1 MIQLVSK
8 RHRSVP
14 LQNSITK
21 IGKGYP
27 DKLVIF
33 KISASPFWWVRY
45 YTQKRIIK
53 KSSKTDNQK
62 DAIKFAIKFYED
74 ILLRE
79 RNLMPIG
86 SSPSFER
93 CSLELLAEQNQ
104 KIERGELNKRLN
116 ENDKTIL
123 KKHLNPFFKG
133 MDIRSISYKHI
144 NAYLAECNKTYQLSP
159 GSLKKH
165 TNLLSK
171 ILKLAMRENLI
182 ERMPMMPSIKLS
194 DSPRGWFSI
203 KEYELLK
210 NKLQELIDKK
220 HAVKRQIITKEM
232 SYLVTFMV
240 NTFLRPSDLK
250 NLRHRNIEVVEN
262 EQKYLRITT
271 EKSKTENLPIV
282 SMEYAINIYKDIV
295 NLHGEVKK
303 DNFVFLPH
311 ISNRDRAMKIM
322 SSQFNEVLK
331 YADLKNSSSGEPRTL
346 YSLRHTAIMFRL
358 TKGDHIDLLTLAR
371 NARTSVDMIERFYA
385 KPLSAEM
392 NVDKLQSMRN
402 KK

>member
-1 MIQLVSK
+1 MIQSVSN

-14 LQNSITK
+14 LQNTITK

-33 KISASPFWWVRY
+33 KITASPFWWVRY

-53 KSSKTDNQK
+53 KSTKTENQK
-62 DAIKFAIKFYED
+62 DAVKFAIKFYED

-93 CSLELLAEQNQ
+93 CSQELLAEQNQ
-104 KIERGELNKRLN
+104 KIERGELNKKLN

-133 MDIRSISYKHI
+133 MDIRVISYKHI
-144 NAYLAECNKTYQLSP
+144 NAYLAECNKTYHLSP

-182 ERMPMMPSIKLS
+182 DRMPMMPSIKLS

-203 KEYELLK
+203 KEYDELRK
-210 NKLQELIDKK
+210 KLQELIDKG
-220 HAVKRQIITKEM
+220 VVVRGQQITKEL

-271 EKSKTENLPIV
+271 EQSKTENLPIV
-282 SMEYAINIYKDIV
+282 SMEFAINIYKDIL
-295 NLHGEVKK
+295 NLRIESKK
-303 DNFVFLPH
+303 DDYVFFPN

-346 YSLRHTAIMFRL
+346 YSLRHTAIMLRL

-392 NVDKLQSMRN
+392 NVDKLQSMRS

>member
-1 MIQLVSK
+1 MIQSVSN

-14 LQNSITK
+14 LQNTITK

-33 KISASPFWWVRY
+33 KITASPFWWVRY

-53 KSSKTDNQK
+53 KSTKTENQK
-62 DAIKFAIKFYED
+62 DAVKFAIKFYED

-93 CSLELLAEQNQ
+93 CSQELLAEQNQ
-104 KIERGELNKRLN
+104 KIERGELNKKLN

-133 MDIRSISYKHI
+133 MDIRGISYKHI
-144 NAYLAECNKTYQLSP
+144 NAYLAECNKTYHLSP

-182 ERMPMMPSIKLS
+182 DRMPMMPSIKLS

-203 KEYELLK
+203 KEYDELRK
-210 NKLQELIDKK
+210 KLQELIDKG
-220 HAVKRQIITKEM
+220 VIVRGQQITKEL

-271 EKSKTENLPIV
+271 EQSKTENLPIV
-282 SMEYAINIYKDIV
+282 SMEFAINIYKDIL
-295 NLHGEVKK
+295 NLRIESKK
-303 DNFVFLPH
+303 DDYVFFPN

-346 YSLRHTAIMFRL
+346 YSLRHTAIMLRL

-392 NVDKLQSMRN
+392 NVDKLQSMRS

>member
-1 MIQLVSK
+1 MIQSVSN

-14 LQNSITK
+14 LQNTITK

-33 KISASPFWWVRY
+33 KITASPFWWVRY

-53 KSSKTDNQK
+53 KSTKTENQK
-62 DAIKFAIKFYED
+62 DAVKFAIKFYED

-93 CSLELLAEQNQ
+93 CSQELLAEQNQ
-104 KIERGELNKRLN
+104 KIERGELNKKLN

-133 MDIRSISYKHI
+133 MDIRGISYKHI
-144 NAYLAECNKTYQLSP
+144 NAYLAECNKTHHLSP

-182 ERMPMMPSIKLS
+182 DRMPMMPSIKLS

-203 KEYELLK
+203 KEYDELRK
-210 NKLQELIDKK
+210 KLQELIDKGVVVRGQK
-220 HAVKRQIITKEM
+220 ITKEL

-271 EKSKTENLPIV
+271 EQSKTENLPIV
-282 SMEYAINIYKDIV
+282 SMEFAINIYKDIL
-295 NLHGEVKK
+295 NLRIESKK
-303 DNFVFLPH
+303 DNYVFFPN

-346 YSLRHTAIMFRL
+346 YSLRHTAIMLRL

-392 NVDKLQSMRN
+392 NVDKLQSMRS

>member
-1 MIQLVSK
+1 MIKLTTN
-8 RHRSVP
+8 RHRTVP
-14 LQNSITK
+14 LQDSITR

-53 KSSKTDNQK
+53 KSTKTDNQK
-62 DAIKFAIKFYED
+62 VAINFAIKFYED

-93 CSLELLAEQNQ
+93 CSLELLSEQKQ
-104 KIERGELNKRLN
+104 KIDRGELNKKLN
-116 ENDKTIL
+116 ANDETIL

-133 MDIRSISYKHI
+133 MDIRTISYKHI
-144 NAYLAECNKTYQLSP
+144 NVYLAECNKNHNLSP

-182 ERMPMMPSIKLS
+182 DRMPMMPSIKLS

-220 HAVKRQIITKEM
+220 YAVKRQIITKEM

-392 NVDKLQSMRN
+392 NVDKLQSMRV
-402 KK
+402 KR

>member
-93 CSLELLAEQNQ
+93 CSLELLSEQKQ
-104 KIERGELNKRLN
+104 KIDRGELNKKLN
-116 ENDKTIL
+116 ANDETIL

-133 MDIRSISYKHI
+133 MDIRTISYKHI
-144 NAYLAECNKTYQLSP
+144 NVYLAECNKNHNLSP

-220 HAVKRQIITKEM
+220 YVVKRQIITKEM

-295 NLHGEVKK
+295 NLHGDVKK
-303 DNFVFLPH
+303 DDFVFLPH

-358 TKGDHIDLLTLAR
+358 TKGDQIDLLTLAR

>member
-1 MIQLVSK
+1 MIQSVSN

-14 LQNSITK
+14 LQNTITK

-33 KISASPFWWVRY
+33 KITASPFWWVRY

-53 KSSKTDNQK
+53 KSTKTENQK
-62 DAIKFAIKFYED
+62 DAVKFAIKFYED

-93 CSLELLAEQNQ
+93 CSQELLAEQNQ
-104 KIERGELNKRLN
+104 KIERGELNKKLN

-133 MDIRSISYKHI
+133 MDIRGISYKHI
-144 NAYLAECNKTYQLSP
+144 NAYLAECNKTHHLSP

-182 ERMPMMPSIKLS
+182 DRMPMMPSIKLS

-203 KEYELLK
+203 KEYDELRK
-210 NKLQELIDKK
+210 KLQELIDKG
-220 HAVKRQIITKEM
+220 VVVRGQQITKEL

-271 EKSKTENLPIV
+271 EQSKTENLPIV
-282 SMEYAINIYKDIV
+282 SMEFAINIYKDIL
-295 NLHGEVKK
+295 NLRIESKK
-303 DNFVFLPH
+303 DDYVFFPN

-322 SSQFNEVLK
+322 SGQFNEVLK

-346 YSLRHTAIMFRL
+346 YSLRHTAIMLRL

-392 NVDKLQSMRN
+392 NVDKLQSMRS

>member
-1 MIQLVSK
+1 MIQSVSN

-14 LQNSITK
+14 LQNTITK

-33 KISASPFWWVRY
+33 KITASPFWWVRY

-53 KSSKTDNQK
+53 KSTKTENQK
-62 DAIKFAIKFYED
+62 DAVKFAIKFYED

-93 CSLELLAEQNQ
+93 CSQELLAEQNQ
-104 KIERGELNKRLN
+104 KIERGELNKKLN

-133 MDIRSISYKHI
+133 IDIRGISYKHI
-144 NAYLAECNKTYQLSP
+144 NAYLAECNKTHHLSP

-182 ERMPMMPSIKLS
+182 DRMPMMPSIKLS

-203 KEYELLK
+203 KEYDELRK
-210 NKLQELIDKK
+210 KLQELIDKG
-220 HAVKRQIITKEM
+220 VVVRGQQITKEL

-271 EKSKTENLPIV
+271 EQSKTENLPIV
-282 SMEYAINIYKDIV
+282 SMEFAINIYKDIL
-295 NLHGEVKK
+295 NLRIESKK
-303 DNFVFLPH
+303 DDYVFFPN

-346 YSLRHTAIMFRL
+346 YSLRHTAIMLRL

-392 NVDKLQSMRN
+392 NVDKLQSMRS

>member
-1 MIQLVSK
+1 MIQSVSN

-14 LQNSITK
+14 LQNTITK

-33 KISASPFWWVRY
+33 KITASPFWWVRY

-53 KSSKTDNQK
+53 KSTKTENQK
-62 DAIKFAIKFYED
+62 DAVKFAIKFYED

-93 CSLELLAEQNQ
+93 CSQELLAEQNQ
-104 KIERGELNKRLN
+104 KIERGELNKKLN

-133 MDIRSISYKHI
+133 MDIRGISYKHI
-144 NAYLAECNKTYQLSP
+144 NAYLAECNKTHHLSP

-182 ERMPMMPSIKLS
+182 DRMPMMPSIKLS

-203 KEYELLK
+203 KEYDELRK
-210 NKLQELIDKK
+210 KLQELIDKG
-220 HAVKRQIITKEM
+220 VVVRGQQITKEL

-271 EKSKTENLPIV
+271 EQSKTENLPIV
-282 SMEYAINIYKDIV
+282 SMEFAINIYKDIL
-295 NLHGEVKK
+295 NLRTESKK
-303 DNFVFLPH
+303 DDYVFFPN

-346 YSLRHTAIMFRL
+346 YSLRHTAIMLRL

-392 NVDKLQSMRN
+392 NVDKLQSMRS

>member
-1 MIQLVSK
+1 
-8 RHRSVP
+8 
-14 LQNSITK
+14 
-21 IGKGYP
+21 
-27 DKLVIF
+27 
-33 KISASPFWWVRY
+33 
-45 YTQKRIIK
+45 
-53 KSSKTDNQK
+53 
-62 DAIKFAIKFYED
+62 
-74 ILLRE
+74 
-79 RNLMPIG
+79 
-86 SSPSFER
+86 
-93 CSLELLAEQNQ
+93 
-104 KIERGELNKRLN
+104 
-116 ENDKTIL
+116 
-123 KKHLNPFFKG
+123 
-133 MDIRSISYKHI
+133 
-144 NAYLAECNKTYQLSP
+144 
-159 GSLKKH
+159 
-165 TNLLSK
+165 
-171 ILKLAMRENLI
+171 MRENLI

-303 DNFVFLPH
+303 DDFVFLPH

>member
-1 MIQLVSK
+1 MIQSVSN

-14 LQNSITK
+14 LQNTITK
-21 IGKGYP
+21 IGQGYP

-33 KISASPFWWVRY
+33 KITASPFWWVRY

-53 KSSKTDNQK
+53 KSTKTENQK
-62 DAIKFAIKFYED
+62 DAVKFAIKFYED

-93 CSLELLAEQNQ
+93 CSQELLAEQNQ
-104 KIERGELNKRLN
+104 KIERGELNKKLN

-133 MDIRSISYKHI
+133 MDIRGISYKHI
-144 NAYLAECNKTYQLSP
+144 NAYLAECNKTHHLSP

-182 ERMPMMPSIKLS
+182 DRMPMMPSIKLS

-203 KEYELLK
+203 KEYDELRK
-210 NKLQELIDKK
+210 KLQELIDKGLVVRGQK
-220 HAVKRQIITKEM
+220 ITKEL

-271 EKSKTENLPIV
+271 EQSKTENLPIV
-282 SMEYAINIYKDIV
+282 SMEFAINIYKDIL
-295 NLHGEVKK
+295 NLRIESKK
-303 DNFVFLPH
+303 DDYVFFPN

-346 YSLRHTAIMFRL
+346 YSLRHTAIMLRL

-392 NVDKLQSMRN
+392 NVDKLQSMRS